1 MKETRYKNIKEEK
14 DLHSIYIVLTYGV
27 FSSKEISANA
37 KLILGEIISLL
48 KAERPFV
55 FASNSHFAK
64 LFGLNKATISYHIN
78 RLKKTDFIRTE
89 IFKKG
94 CKVLNCPIED
104 KENHRHIYPT
114 TKLLTLL
121 EGSNTLSSLTRYP
134 YQVKPMQDNNNKEK
148 NNIAI
153 RKAKSFPRE
162 NYNLVLDA
170 YQHYK
175 GIKLSG
181 PEFLSPQKAIKTMF
195 EANRKSDE
203 IIAFMKWTSEN
214 LNTVPWMRNWTLW
227 TIQKKIAEFSAGKLK
242 APDWDDSTPL

>member
-1 MKETRYKNIKEEK
+1 MSKPFKLVDESGDKKYFTVIPNLVINHSSHWERDLYLIMKRIAGEK
-14 DLHSIYIVLTYGV
+14 GTCYASIYTLAKRAG
-27 FSSKEISANA
+27 ISAPT
-37 KLILGEIISLL
+37 ISRTIKKLL
-48 KAERPFV
+48 KRGWIEFIGTRPGKTRPV
-55 FASNSHFAK
+55 REYRIVDIWKEN
-64 LFGLNKATISYHIN
+64 IQSYEKIVSQGN
-78 RLKKTDFIRTE
+78 NLSEDSKTTETKIVSPVSLKKNQYKRR
-89 IFKKG
+89 
-94 CKVLNCPIED
+94 N
-104 KENHRHIYPT
+104 
-114 TKLLTLL
+114 
-121 EGSNTLSSLTRYP
+121 NT
-134 YQVKPMQDNNNKEK
+134 
-148 NNIAI
+148 

-162 NYNLVLDA
+162 NYNLILDA

-195 EANRKSDE
+195 EADRKPNE